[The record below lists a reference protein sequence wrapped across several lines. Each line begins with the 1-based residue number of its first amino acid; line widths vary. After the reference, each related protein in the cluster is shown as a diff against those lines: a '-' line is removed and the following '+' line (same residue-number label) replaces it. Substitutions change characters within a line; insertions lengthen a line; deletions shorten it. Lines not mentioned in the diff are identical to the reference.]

1 MRFSHQ
7 QKIFITDEIKKAI
20 DRVLSKPMT
29 TRDKLI
35 LCAIADAI
43 INLPDQD

>member
-1 MRFSHQ
+1 MKFSNQ
-7 QKIFITDEIKKAI
+7 QKIFITGEIKKAI
-20 DRVLSKPMT
+20 DKVLPKPMT

-43 INLPDQD
+43 INLPDEE